1 MRHGYALAVK
11 VDSKMLAIFPTSAT
25 FPEELGV
32 NLFAEHTR
40 KESAAVL
47 YNRKI
52 PRPGNVTANACRK
65 ELRP

>member
-11 VDSKMLAIFPTSAT
+11 VETRMLAIFPTSAT
-25 FPEELGV
+25 FPEDLGV
-32 NLFAEHTR
+32 NLFVEHTR
-40 KESAAVL
+40 KEGAAVL

-52 PRPGNVTANACRK
+52 LSPGNAAANAYRK